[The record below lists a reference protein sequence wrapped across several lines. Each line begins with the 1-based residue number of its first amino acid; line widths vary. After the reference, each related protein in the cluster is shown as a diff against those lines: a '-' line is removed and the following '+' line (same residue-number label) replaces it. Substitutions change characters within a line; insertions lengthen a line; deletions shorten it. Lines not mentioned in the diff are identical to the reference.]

1 MGNRLFEQT
10 SIKKPK
16 KNVFD
21 LSHERKLSMNMGDL
35 VPIYIEEVV
44 PGDKFKV
51 STEQLIRLAPLVS
64 PMMHRVNCYTHF
76 FFVPN
81 RLVFSEWKDFIT
93 GGKDGTAA
101 PAFPVIATNQG
112 SVETKLTRG
121 SLADYMGI
129 PPIVGTGQT
138 NPLTINALPFRA
150 YQLIYNEY
158 FRDQTLNV
166 EIPFGLGSTVSDA
179 DAVEIMNIRKR
190 SWEKDY
196 FTSALPWAQRGADV
210 AIPGTGATGAT
221 INYYPYSRLKY
232 NDGGDLPANSALSSS
247 ANVMTFPNG
256 ANGRTI
262 AANAGSVRVEN
273 IQDIT
278 LTGGTQATI
287 NDLRKATRVQQWLEK
302 NARGGYRYIEQI
314 LQHFGVVSSDARLQ
328 RPEFLGGGINPIVVS
343 EVLSTAKTTDLPQ
356 GNMAGHGISVGHDNQ
371 FTKYFEEHGYIIGIM
386 SVIPRSA
393 YYQGIPRKFF
403 RTSKF
408 DFFWPEFANIGE
420 QPIYNKEIYADYK
433 TGYPNNTFGY
443 TPRYSEYKFHHDSV
457 HGDFRNTLEFWHMGR
472 KFANEP
478 TLNDVFP
485 VCDPTLRVFAVTDPN
500 VHHLYC
506 QVYNKVT
513 AIRPMPKFG
522 TPI

>member
-10 SIKKPK
+10 SVKRLK

-21 LSHERKLSMNMGDL
+21 LSHERKLSLNMGNL
-35 VPIYIEEVV
+35 VPIYLEEVV

-51 STEQLIRLAPLVS
+51 STEQLIRLAPLVA
-64 PMMHRVNCYTHF
+64 PIMHRINVYTHF

-81 RLVFSEWKDFIT
+81 RLIWDGWKDFIT
-93 GGKDGTAA
+93 GGKDGTSA
-101 PAFPVIATNQG
+101 PAFPVFATNQG
-112 SVETKLTRG
+112 SVETKLVNG
-121 SLADYMGI
+121 GLADYMGI
-129 PPIVGTGQT
+129 PPVYSTGQT
-138 NPLTINALPFRA
+138 LPQQINALPFRA
-150 YQLIYNEY
+150 YQMIYNEY
-158 FRDQTLNV
+158 FRDQTLNP
-166 EIPFGLGSTVSDA
+166 EIPFGIGSTVSDA
-179 DAVEIMNIRKR
+179 DAYELVSLRKR

-196 FTSALPWAQRGADV
+196 FTSALPWAQRGAEV
-210 AIPGTGATGAT
+210 AIPVGSPSGATV
-221 INYYPYSRLKY
+221 NYYPYSRMKY

-247 ANVMTFPNG
+247 ANIMTFPNG
-256 ANGRTI
+256 GNGRTI

-273 IQDIT
+273 IQSID
-278 LTGGTQATI
+278 LTGSTTGTI
-287 NDLRKATRVQQWLEK
+287 NDLRKAMNVQRWLEK

-343 EVLSTAKTTDLPQ
+343 EILSTAKTTDLPQ
-356 GNMAGHGISVGHDNQ
+356 GNMAGHGISVGHDAQ

-386 SVIPRSA
+386 SVLPRTA
-393 YYQGIPRKFF
+393 YYQGIPKKF
-403 RTSKF
+403 TKSSKF

-420 QPIYNKEIYADYK
+420 QPILNRELYCDYH
-433 TGYPNNTFGY
+433 TGYPSNTFGY
-443 TPRYSEYKFHHDSV
+443 TPRYAEYKFANDSV
-457 HGDFRNTLEFWHMGR
+457 HGDFRTTNEFWYMGR

-478 TLNDVFP
+478 ALNDVFP
-485 VCDPTLRVFAVTDPN
+485 VADPTLRVFAVTDPN
-500 VHHLYC
+500 VHHLYA